1 MVNNSTTTYDVG
13 NPNPGLRDAKQCGE
27 VKPVNGTPTLPLLI
41 TGSPGQQ
48 LVHLTDQED
57 DTQVFL

>member
-13 NPNPGLRDAKQCGE
+13 NPNPGLRDAQQCGE

-48 LVHLTDQED
+48 LVHLTD
-57 DTQVFL
+57 